1 MSQLA
6 AHRHA
11 EIPGS
16 SAPCRPDIDT
26 GSTVA
31 SPGNSRRPCTPDFC
45 ATLSI
50 APGKML
56 CSEAY
61 DSSVA
66 RVKGGY
72 LQMGGRSQ
80 DCPDQQSVMR
90 AFALQPDN
98 GHDY

>member
-1 MSQLA
+1 M
-6 AHRHA
+6 
-11 EIPGS
+11 
-16 SAPCRPDIDT
+16 PC
-26 GSTVA
+26 
-31 SPGNSRRPCTPDFC
+31 
-45 ATLSI
+45 L
-50 APGKML
+50 
-56 CSEAY
+56 EAY

-80 DCPDQQSVMR
+80 DCPDQQSVVR

>member
-1 MSQLA
+1 MTVQATYAQNGHCGSRMSQRA

-16 SAPCRPDIDT
+16 SAPCRP
-26 GSTVA
+26 
-31 SPGNSRRPCTPDFC
+31 CTPDFC
-45 ATLSI
+45 ATLRI
-50 APGKML
+50 APSKML
-56 CSEAY
+56 CLEAY

-80 DCPDQQSVMR
+80 DCPEQQSVVR